1 MRYSQAYPSVCR
13 EFISEFCFAKIYY
26 MIGRLLGQIGSFF
39 ISFAETIGSSAI
51 MFKSVLFWALRSKP
65 EFDEISKQSVKIGV
79 DSFVVTALTSFFTG
93 MVLALQMGQTTRSL
107 FNEPLYVGTI
117 VSFALVKELGPVLTA
132 IVVAG
137 RAGAVVTA
145 EIGTMKVTEQIDA
158 LYTLGTN
165 PSRYLLVPRFA
176 AFLLTL
182 PILVIFADF
191 IGIAGGCLVGSS
203 QLSIPPTQ
211 YFDDITTSLR
221 FKDVMHG
228 YVKTYFFA
236 FMIAM
241 VSCYKG
247 MKTKGGAEGVGK
259 STTEAVVVSMVLVLV
274 LDYFVSSMLVAV
286 GL

>member
-1 MRYSQAYPSVCR
+1 MARKLLAQIGR
-13 EFISEFCFAKIYY
+13 TFISVS
-26 MIGRLLGQIGSFF
+26 G
-39 ISFAETIGSSAI
+39 TIGSAFLMLKSA
-51 MFKSVLFWALRSKP
+51 LFWALRSKP
-65 EFDEISKQSVKIGV
+65 EFDEIAKQSVKIGV

-93 MVLALQMGQTTRSL
+93 MVLALQMGQTTRNL

-132 IVVAG
+132 IVVSG

-191 IGIAGGCLVGSS
+191 IGIAGGCLVGAS
-203 QLSIPPTQ
+203 QLQIPPAQ
-211 YFDDITTSLR
+211 YFEDILANLR
-221 FKDVMHG
+221 FTDVLHG

-236 FMIAM
+236 LMIAI
-241 VSCYKG
+241 VSCHKG
-247 MKTKGGAEGVGK
+247 MKTTGGAEGVGK

>member
-1 MRYSQAYPSVCR
+1 M
-13 EFISEFCFAKIYY
+13 KKLL
-26 MIGRLLGQIGSFF
+26 GRLGHLFIELAGTLGS
-39 ISFAETIGSSAI
+39 AAI
-51 MFKSVLFWALRSKP
+51 MFKSVVFWSFMSKP
-65 EFDEISKQSVKIGV
+65 EISEMAKQSVKIGV

-93 MVLALQMGQTTRSL
+93 MVLALQMGQTTRNL

-117 VSFALVKELGPVLTA
+117 VSFALVKELGPVLTS

-145 EIGTMKVTEQIDA
+145 EIGTMRVTEQIDA

-165 PSRYLLVPRFA
+165 PSRYLLVPRFF

-182 PILVIFADF
+182 PLLTIFADF

-203 QLSIPPTQ
+203 QLSIPAAI
-211 YFDDITTSLR
+211 YFDDVLTYLS

-241 VSCYKG
+241 VSCHKG
-247 MKTKGGAEGVGK
+247 MNTKGGAEGVGK
-259 STTEAVVVSMVLVLV
+259 ATTEAVVLSMVLVLV

>member
-1 MRYSQAYPSVCR
+1 MKARILER
-13 EFISEFCFAKIYY
+13 
-26 MIGRLLGQIGSFF
+26 IGHSFLLVAG
-39 ISFAETIGSSAI
+39 ALGSSFL
-51 MFKSVLFWALRSKP
+51 MLKSALFWALRSKP
-65 EFDEISKQSVKIGV
+65 EISEISKQSVKIGV

-93 MVLALQMGQTTRSL
+93 MVLALQMGQTTRNL

-132 IVVAG
+132 VVVSG

-165 PSRYLLVPRFA
+165 PSRYLIVPRLA

-182 PILVIFADF
+182 PVLVIFADA
-191 IGIAGGCLVGSS
+191 IGIAGGCLVSAS
-203 QLSIPPTQ
+203 QLSIPSTQ
-211 YFDDITTSLR
+211 YFDDIMTALK
-221 FKDVMHG
+221 FKDVLHG
-228 YVKTYFFA
+228 YVKSYFFA

-241 VSCYKG
+241 VSCHKG
-247 MKTKGGAEGVGK
+247 MKTTGGAEGVGK
-259 STTEAVVVSMVLVLV
+259 STTEAVVISMVLVLV
-274 LDYFVSSMLVAV
+274 LDYFVSSLLVAV

>member
-1 MRYSQAYPSVCR
+1 MLGKIFG
-13 EFISEFCFAKIYY
+13 EIGKIFIHIAGTLGSCF
-26 MIGRLLGQIGSFF
+26 L
-39 ISFAETIGSSAI
+39 
-51 MFKSVLFWALRSKP
+51 MFKSAMFWALRSRP
-65 EFDEISKQSVKIGV
+65 EFSEISKQSVKIGV
-79 DSFVVTALTSFFTG
+79 DSFLVTALTSFFTG

-117 VSFALVKELGPVLTA
+117 VAFALVKELGPVLTA

-182 PILVIFADF
+182 PVLVIFADF

-211 YFDDITTSLR
+211 YFDDITVSLK
-221 FKDVMHG
+221 FKDFLHG
-228 YVKTYFFA
+228 YVKSYFFA

-247 MKTKGGAEGVGK
+247 MRTTGGAEGVGK